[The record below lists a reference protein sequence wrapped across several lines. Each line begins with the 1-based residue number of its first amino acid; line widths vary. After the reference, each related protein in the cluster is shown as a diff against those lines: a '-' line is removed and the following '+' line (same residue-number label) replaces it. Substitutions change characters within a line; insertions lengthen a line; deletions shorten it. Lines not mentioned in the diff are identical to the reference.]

1 MRSLPTRLRKPTR
14 YSSKVCN
21 SSRQSSKGIAN
32 LFGSDIRVPVA
43 KTLVLLADIGLDIFQ
58 LLVDALRFET
68 FAGGLVG
75 FGIPGGRTNGE
86 FATELRH
93 RAVDG
98 YGP

>member
-1 MRSLPTRLRKPTR
+1 M
-14 YSSKVCN
+14 
-21 SSRQSSKGIAN
+21 
-32 LFGSDIRVPVA
+32 
-43 KTLVLLADIGLDIFQ
+43 DIGLDIFQ

-68 FAGGLVG
+68 FAGGFVG